1 MTEEIKNLKCEFCSY
16 ITDKKYNLTRHI
28 KSHNLSTTTIKENI
42 EKQLINNQNDNTICY
57 KCNKS
62 FSNKYSLIRH
72 SNICKGVSSSF
83 ECHYCNKKFKS
94 LQSKHVHIKKCKIKY
109 EEKQLIENKKKENKK
124 EENKKEETHIINN
137 ISINNGLINNNIT
150 NVIIFDPNNINN
162 SLLKTDHINL
172 EFINKLLKIKEKDA
186 LTLYTKK
193 IFDNPDNRCIK
204 KTNLRSMFSQ
214 VHIGENKWNTWYDT
228 DIYPKFISEISNCLG
243 DLLISKIPNRNIIN
257 KLLEFIDYMAEDGY
271 CNNDEISEEIKKE
284 YKKQIQK
291 TKAIIYDISKF
302 LNSF

>member
-1 MTEEIKNLKCEFCSY
+1 MTEEIKNLKCEFCCY

-28 KSHNLSTTTIKENI
+28 KSHNLSITTLKENT
-42 EKQLINNQNDNTICY
+42 EKQINKNHDTICY

-72 SNICKGVSSSF
+72 NNVCKGVSSSF

-109 EEKQLIENKKKENKK
+109 EEKQLIENKTKESKK
-124 EENKKEETHIINN
+124 EEVNIINN

-150 NVIIFDPNNINN
+150 NVIIYDPNNINN
-162 SLLKTDHINL
+162 SILKTDHINL

-214 VHIGENKWNTWYDT
+214 VHVGENKWNTWYDT
-228 DIYPKFISEISNCLG
+228 DIYPKFISDISNCLG

-271 CNNDEISEEIKKE
+271 CNNEEISEEIKKE

-291 TKAIIYDISKF
+291 TKAVIYDISKF